1 VHSRIKSGYERTA
14 YCWREFIPDFKPLTG
29 SAFPD
34 KIRLRKN
41 HVLLEGIYSRFQTP
55 TGSAF
60 LDKIRATKEAR
71 IVGGNLFPIS
81 NPEPEVHSRIK
92 SGYGRTEYCWR
103 EFIPDS
109 EPRTGSAFPDKIR
122 LRKNPCCWRECIPDS
137 EPRAGS
143 VFPDKIR
150 LRKNR
155 VLLEGIYSRTLTTAL
170 AGQS

>member
-1 VHSRIKSGYERTA
+1 
-14 YCWREFIPDFKPLTG
+14 
-29 SAFPD
+29 
-34 KIRLRKN
+34 
-41 HVLLEGIYSRFQTP
+41 LLEGIYSRFQTP

-155 VLLEGIYSRTLTTAL
+155 VLLEGIYSRFRTRTGSAFPDKIRLRKNRVLLEGIYSRFQT
-170 AGQS
+170 SNPKCIPR